1 MSLRKLFSFLPPLG
15 KYDLKNILLYLYPK
29 IFNTNASTFRI
40 NSGMRVEFGIEYIVI
55 IGIGIII
62 YIWTMEKLQRMWSS
76 PTEK

>member
-1 MSLRKLFSFLPPLG
+1 
-15 KYDLKNILLYLYPK
+15 
-29 IFNTNASTFRI
+29 
-40 NSGMRVEFGIEYIVI
+40 MRVEFGIEYIVI